1 MLTSKEQQTL
11 LIRQDHYQKSPT
23 VGQKKKKSRNYYLT
37 KQKVS
42 GYQIEHLS
50 IKPFLFHK
58 RSHEITV
65 QKSKSIRQRILS
77 RSKSGHEITAQK
89 SQHFFEIVHC
99 NIFYSPVKLL

>member
-50 IKPFLFHK
+50 DHQSIYQTILI
-58 RSHEITV
+58 S
-65 QKSKSIRQRILS
+65 QKKSRNYCS
-77 RSKSGHEITAQK
+77 EK
-89 SQHFFEIVHC
+89 
-99 NIFYSPVKLL
+99 